1 MKCHACGAESA
12 LSTKF
17 CEYCGVAVVATAGA
31 PPLPVRAAV
40 GAAAPAS
47 QSATAAD
54 SIWPTLADPIFH
66 LWQKSGTNPFRWL
79 AFIFPIGYLA
89 GYGSERAAIGLGGM
103 FLLASIA
110 AKVLSA
116 LHVRTDIA
124 LTVFVL
130 LYSWRVATHVDSLA
144 PRRTDFHWG
153 KAIGFTLLYAIVV
166 GVGV

>member
-17 CEYCGVAVVATAGA
+17 CEYCGVPVAATAGA
-31 PPLPVRAAV
+31 PPLPVRS
-40 GAAAPAS
+40 AAAAQPTVAH
-47 QSATAAD
+47 SAAGAD
-54 SIWPTLADPIFH
+54 SMWPSLADPVFH
-66 LWQKSGTNPFRWL
+66 LWQKPGTNSFRWL

-89 GYGSERAAIGLGGM
+89 GYGGERAAIGLGGM

-110 AKVLSA
+110 ARVLA
-116 LHVRTDIA
+116 VLHVRTDIA

-130 LYSWRVATHVDSLA
+130 LYSWRVATHVDSLV